1 MRKNFK
7 NRQSPE
13 ESPQFDQESLKDKGF
28 TISETWM
35 YKVFVK
41 LAYRLL
47 QKPLTILQILKKA
60 VARLQQYQNIKE
72 LSEDIRNYIG
82 ILIRITRAYVKGEYR
97 RISKINV
104 VLSLAAIIYFIFPV
118 DIIPD
123 FLVVGLVD
131 DIALLVWVYDN
142 MQSEIDAF
150 LEWEDKQKI
159 RIEIEAGKADTQR
172 NE

>member
-1 MRKNFK
+1 M
-7 NRQSPE
+7 
-13 ESPQFDQESLKDKGF
+13 
-28 TISETWM
+28 
-35 YKVFVK
+35 
-41 LAYRLL
+41 
-47 QKPLTILQILKKA
+47 
-60 VARLQQYQNIKE
+60 
-72 LSEDIRNYIG
+72 
-82 ILIRITRAYVKGEYR
+82 
-97 RISKINV
+97 

-159 RIEIEAGKADTQR
+159 RIEIEAGKADGDKCARCWHHQVDLGTDPDHPELCGR
-172 NE
+172 CTNNVAGDGEVRRYA